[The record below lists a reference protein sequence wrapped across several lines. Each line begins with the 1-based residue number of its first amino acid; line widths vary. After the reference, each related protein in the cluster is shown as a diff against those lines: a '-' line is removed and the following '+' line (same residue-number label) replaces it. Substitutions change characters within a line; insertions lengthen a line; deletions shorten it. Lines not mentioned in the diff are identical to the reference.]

1 VRIAPWLLA
10 LALAAAQARAQDE
23 VPFVVSPD
31 SVTTAMLQLAKVGNE
46 DYVIDL
52 GSGDGRIVILA
63 AKRFGARGMGIEIRD
78 DLIAESRANAAKA
91 GVDSRAMFRKQDL
104 FTTDLSPASVITLY
118 LLPEV
123 NMQLRPRL
131 LQLRPGTRVVSHD
144 FDMGDWTPDKTVVV
158 DAPDKPIGLEKKSRV
173 HLWVVPARVEGLW
186 CGTGKA
192 KGRSFSIS
200 QRYQEVRVDIPEAGA
215 VRALEGK
222 VGGPVIRT
230 RGGALNLVFEGGQK
244 LRATYASGATASLK
258 GATFTRA
265 KGQSCG

>member
-1 VRIAPWLLA
+1 MLA
-10 LALAAAQARAQDE
+10 LGAAGAHALANDE

-63 AKRFGARGMGIEIRD
+63 AKRFGARGLGIEIRE
-78 DLIAESRANAAKA
+78 DLVAQSRVSARNA
-91 GVDSRAMFRKQDL
+91 GVDGRVSFRTQDL
-104 FTTDLSPASVITLY
+104 FVTDLSPASVITLY

-123 NMQLRPRL
+123 NLQLRPKL

-144 FDMGDWTPDKTVVV
+144 FDMGDWEPDKSVVV

-173 HLWVVPARVEGLW
+173 HLWVVPARIEGLW

-192 KGRSFSIS
+192 KGRSLNIA
-200 QRYQEVRVDIPEAGA
+200 QRYQNVRIDIPEGDT
-215 VRALEGK
+215 VRALDGK
-222 VGGPVIRT
+222 VGGAVIRT
-230 RGGALNLVFEGGQK
+230 RAGALNLAAEGGK

-258 GATFTRA
+258 NATFTRPR
-265 KGQSCG
+265 GQSCG